1 MPLEKKVDI
10 RFAMKGV
17 EVMVL
22 NNCKV
27 CAVYEPDHVTQK
39 RIPVQCKGEQVT
51 LLMSR
56 EHELS
61 DSSQILIDFFDS
73 QIGCVKAYCELAVRQ
88 NYDTSIQAPW
98 IADCEIQEVLE
109 IVEGRR
115 SVRTKMEKEV
125 TFTSPTGES
134 FSGVI
139 QNISEGGIYFITRT
153 RQQCD
158 DTAVF
163 SYSFVEKEY
172 QMSVLILRE
181 EVFRDGRYGYGC
193 QFLAMPKGAGRDI
206 KIYQHM
212 LQNGRII

>member
-1 MPLEKKVDI
+1 
-10 RFAMKGV
+10 MKGAAA
-17 EVMVL
+17 MVL

-27 CAVYEPDHVTQK
+27 CAVYEPDLTAQK
-39 RIPVQCKGEQVT
+39 RVQVKCMGEQVM

-61 DSSQILIDFFDS
+61 DSAKVRIDFFDS
-73 QIGCVKAYCELAVRQ
+73 QIGCVKTYCELAVRQ

-98 IADCEIQEVLE
+98 IADCEIQEVIE

-115 SVRTKMEKEV
+115 SIRTRMEKEAA
-125 TFTSPTGES
+125 FISSEGEN

-153 RQQCD
+153 RLRCD
-158 DTAVF
+158 STVSF
-163 SYSFVEKEY
+163 SYCFVEKEY
-172 QMSVLILRE
+172 QMNVLLLRE
-181 EVFRDGRYGYGC
+181 EIFRDGRYGYGC
-193 QFLAMPKGAGRDI
+193 QFLELPKGAGRDI

-212 LQNGRII
+212 RQNGRII